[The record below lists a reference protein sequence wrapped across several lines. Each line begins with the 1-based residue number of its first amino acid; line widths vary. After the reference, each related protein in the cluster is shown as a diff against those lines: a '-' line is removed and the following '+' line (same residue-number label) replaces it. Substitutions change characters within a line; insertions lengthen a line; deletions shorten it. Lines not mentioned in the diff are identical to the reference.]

1 MSVGCKNVFFLYIK
15 TVVAWVAQWIE
26 QWFPKPLVAG
36 SIPAPGMHKARNRK
50 KLQAFLFS
58 GTKATKGTKRTK
70 TIAVA
75 FVAFANKARRFTSRR
90 VAAFGW
96 PPPPDARP

>member
-36 SIPAPGMHKARNRK
+36 SIPAPGIILKP
-50 KLQAFLFS
+50 AFPTICRLFYCHFKVVHI
-58 GTKATKGTKRTK
+58 TAY
-70 TIAVA
+70 
-75 FVAFANKARRFTSRR
+75 FY
-90 VAAFGW
+90 
-96 PPPPDARP
+96 